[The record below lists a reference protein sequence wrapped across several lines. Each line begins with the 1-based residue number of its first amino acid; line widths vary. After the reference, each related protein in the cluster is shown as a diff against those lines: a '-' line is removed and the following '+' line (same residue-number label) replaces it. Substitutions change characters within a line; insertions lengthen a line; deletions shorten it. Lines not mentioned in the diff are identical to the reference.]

1 MTAGDALPAVQT
13 VTLLVLLAAFVGLV
27 LWLLRPGARAEAQR
41 AAEIPFRE
49 DAPARPSRHPEEA
62 S

>member
-1 MTAGDALPAVQT
+1 VTAGDALPAVQT

-49 DAPARPSRHPEEA
+49 DAPAPASRRPEGA
-62 S
+62 